1 MDVRSRETVVALVRD
16 TSENAAV
23 SSRGSLEDA
32 RTSARRRPV
41 VPVIA
46 TSRGRLD
53 ETRLVND
60 PAAREEDAAAC
71 ASATAN
77 MALGV
82 IGGEVGRPR
91 AGACASQANRSAS
104 VLSNRASR
112 VFHVSI
118 FDQHTQSL

>member
-1 MDVRSRETVVALVRD
+1 MDVRSRETVVALVRN
-16 TSENAAV
+16 TSEDGAV
-23 SSRGSLEDA
+23 SSWGSLEDA

-41 VPVIA
+41 AARGMRADIA

-60 PAAREEDAAAC
+60 PAAREEDAATC

-118 FDQHTQSL
+118 